1 MSRWNKDPGKFYI
14 GGLTVL
20 IFLIIRIEASAMPQS
35 NSASLLLQGPGSC
48 LPWLNRQNLVPFD
61 EKRNHGQIHADL
73 FEITE
78 VLLTD
83 KIDESQFPYAS
94 QQRPPISL
102 NPQTLFG
109 SLSALPEINELTIT
123 SILIATPKKEAGQG
137 LVRLGFLQNRRPV
150 VVKTLITTTEEAAR
164 MNEAKGAML
173 LSAIGVGPLFHGIA
187 REGTRFHLITDLI
200 IGSNFIPFTS
210 PSIQTL
216 RQLATIMN
224 RFRTIHLD
232 HLPEHEILFQVMRTN
247 SDQVLVIDAEGYYEE
262 FLAGNSNIEE
272 QKSEDFLNIIDLE
285 PRWNGFQKKIRTRK
299 ISWAM
304 PWSDVFASVIITAD
318 LETTM
323 AFMNEFRDYNRPLYK
338 SVVLEIKSIIHK
350 WEPRISN
357 RAKEFLLSLDGN

>member
-1 MSRWNKDPGKFYI
+1 MSSWIRNSSNGSKDSNKFV
-14 GGLTVL
+14 GGLSLAISL
-20 IFLIIRIEASAMPQS
+20 ILQLNALSQS
-35 NSASLLLQGPGSC
+35 QSDSASLVPQLGSGSC
-48 LPWLNRQNLVPFD
+48 HSWLNRKNLVPID
-61 EKRNHGQIHADL
+61 VERNHGQMHADL
-73 FEITE
+73 SEITE

-94 QQRPPISL
+94 QQRPPLSL

-109 SLSALPEINELTIT
+109 LVSALPEINELAIT
-123 SILIATPKKEAGQG
+123 SILISTPKKKAGQG

-150 VVKTLITTTEEAAR
+150 VVKT
-164 MNEAKGAML
+164 
-173 LSAIGVGPLFHGIA
+173 
-187 REGTRFHLITDLI
+187 LITDLI

-224 RFRTIHLD
+224 RFRTIRLE

-247 SDQVLVIDAEGYYEE
+247 SDQFFLVIDAEGYYEE
-262 FLAGNSNIEE
+262 FLAGNSNLRE
-272 QKSEDFLNIIDLE
+272 QTSEGFYNIDLE
-285 PRWNGFQKKIRTRK
+285 PRWNSLQQNLRTPK
-299 ISWAM
+299 GSWAM
-304 PWSDVFASVIITAD
+304 RWPDIFANVIMTAD
-318 LETTM
+318 LEIIKS
-323 AFMNEFRDYNRPLYK
+323 FMTELREFNRPLYK